1 MLHSFFPPFMYEDGQ
16 TSAEVVCHNAP
27 KYYWINRQVALYM
40 ENGNGTAAKEFISI
54 LNWLYTNTNVS

>member
-1 MLHSFFPPFMYEDGQ
+1 MYEDGQ